1 MIYPLCQKAKPA
13 DIIVDFCSGG
23 GHLGLA
29 AAALL
34 PQCKILLVEN
44 KEESLSRARKRIK
57 SGKVENVT
65 LIQSNL
71 TQWNSPFNF
80 GLALHACGSATD
92 QVYFNNFD
100 Y

>member
-1 MIYPLCQKAKPA
+1 MIYPLLNQAKAG
-13 DIIVDFCSGG
+13 DVIVDFCSGG

-34 PQCKILLVEN
+34 PQCKVLLVEN
-44 KEESLSRARKRIK
+44 KEESLGRARERVK
-57 SGKVENVT
+57 SGGVENVT

-71 TQWNSPFNF
+71 THWNSPFNF

-92 QVYFNNFD
+92 QVN
-100 Y
+100 